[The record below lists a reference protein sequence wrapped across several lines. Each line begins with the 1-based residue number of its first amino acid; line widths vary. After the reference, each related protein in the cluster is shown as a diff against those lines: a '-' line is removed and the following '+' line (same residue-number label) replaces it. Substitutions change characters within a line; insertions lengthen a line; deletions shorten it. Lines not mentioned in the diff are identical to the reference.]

1 MAINLPGV
9 PFKLTAQDMGG
20 LGGTDLAGSIQAGLN
35 NFNTFQEARYK
46 PKNMAEA
53 LLAKQLEN
61 KIQGVNAQY
70 AEPMK
75 QLQMQNQ
82 QANLAMN
89 PLRMKLLEAQAQRQQ
104 QLANQPMGGM
114 LSGVAKE
121 AYAIDQLRQKYG
133 ENHPVYQNAKH
144 AFDARINSLNS
155 LSQLRGSG
163 MQGGTAAI
171 KDENYYNNAVA
182 RDNPDLSPEQIQE
195 AANVYA
201 QGGDTLNDGT
211 KLNAPSP
218 ATTRALDR
226 VIKSTTTS
234 AVITQGIKANQAEA
248 EIDVLQDYAQ
258 KGLKPYGNT
267 FMGYSPKQIQDTFKS
282 DETSQKQLGRFIA
295 SQALQYEIA
304 QNRIRLANGQPGV
317 TSTQELMQL
326 SGQNV
331 KSKFPHLTETAR
343 NEAARYMDEA
353 LKAGNR
359 ARQKSGISPSSLTKK
374 VKEGFNTN
382 QSKESNA
389 RVGYITDP
397 KTGERA
403 RLLIPKN
410 EWNDFIKDGGSAHA

>member
-1 MAINLPGV
+1 
-9 PFKLTAQDMGG
+9 
-20 LGGTDLAGSIQAGLN
+20 
-35 NFNTFQEARYK
+35 
-46 PKNMAEA
+46 
-53 LLAKQLEN
+53 
-61 KIQGVNAQY
+61 
-70 AEPMK
+70 
-75 QLQMQNQ
+75 
-82 QANLAMN
+82 
-89 PLRMKLLEAQAQRQQ
+89 LLEAQAQRQQ
-104 QLANQPMGGM
+104 QLANQPLGGM

-121 AYAIDQLRQKYG
+121 SYAIDQLRQQYG
-133 ENHPVYQNAKH
+133 ENHPVYKNAKQ
-144 AFDARINSLNS
+144 AFDARVNSLNS

-182 RDNPDLSPEQIQE
+182 RDNPNLSPEQIQE

-211 KLNAPSP
+211 KLNSPS
-218 ATTRALDR
+218 ASTTRALDR

-234 AVITQGIKANQAEA
+234 PLITQGIKANQAEA

-258 KGLKPYGNT
+258 KGLKPYGDT
-267 FMGYSPKQIQDTFKS
+267 FMGYSPSQIQDTFKS
-282 DETSQKQLGRFIA
+282 DEASQKQLGRFIA

-304 QNRIRLANGQPGV
+304 QNRIRLANGQPAV

-331 KSKFPHLTETAR
+331 KSKFPKLSQKAR
-343 NEAARYMDEA
+343 NEAASYMDEA

-374 VKEGFNTN
+374 VSEGFHVNKEGN
-382 QSKESNA
+382 QSGS

-397 KTGERA
+397 QTGERV
-403 RLLIPKN
+403 RLQIPNN
-410 EWNDFIKDGGSAHA
+410 EWKEFIKDGGSPHG